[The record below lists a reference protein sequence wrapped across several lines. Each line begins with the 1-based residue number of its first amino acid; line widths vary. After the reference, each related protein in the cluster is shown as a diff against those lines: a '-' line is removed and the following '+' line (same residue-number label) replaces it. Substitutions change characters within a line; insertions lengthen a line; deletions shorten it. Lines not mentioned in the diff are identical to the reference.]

1 MLRLILSCRGVI
13 VCSVVCC
20 ASPSLALKCVSARCL
35 LTLCLTAIGS
45 YMKPACRK
53 NTFHINLLGPLV
65 ETFALM
71 NHDLSERGGR
81 GEWGRLCPTDR
92 PARSHLAGYLV
103 CHWETASGSSL
114 DNRPLFPAS
123 VLLRG
128 LPGQMESVMHW
139 SCSGRAEQRV
149 HGCQGYGRTRDIF
162 HPSRER
168 RKGAERTDKQRT
180 EEQSSRF
187 FPCKA
192 ASAVCRKGVST
203 AGRIFFFSSPS
214 KHAVCT
220 V

>member
-1 MLRLILSCRGVI
+1 
-13 VCSVVCC
+13 
-20 ASPSLALKCVSARCL
+20 
-35 LTLCLTAIGS
+35 
-45 YMKPACRK
+45 MKPACRK

-71 NHDLSERGGR
+71 NHDLSEAGGGR
-81 GEWGRLCPTDR
+81 GGVGLCSTDR

-103 CHWETASGSSL
+103 CHWEAASGFSL

-128 LPGQMESVMHW
+128 LPGQMESVMHC

-187 FPCKA
+187 FRAKLLLLF
-192 ASAVCRKGVST
+192 AVKVFRLQ
-203 AGRIFFFSSPS
+203 AGFFISSPPPPS
-214 KHAVCT
+214 TLFAQFSRRWCSPHSPCDRFTQLINDENTLFKCAART
-220 V
+220 TRPGPLR